1 MKPTKALILFLAPLA
16 LAACSSDPEWADL
29 EAHEKTVELQER
41 YAPLLVGTWHVERI
55 GEKQRYFEKLTF
67 SDSRN
72 DIVGSRGTFTGLRKW
87 QTRQLVTINGEERYT
102 DWQDVEGENG
112 TFTGTWQLVWE
123 RNSSVFRPAS
133 MTKQH
138 YHNST
143 IMPIRYT
150 PHSMVSPIQPFVL
163 AADSSTTAKTTTPSS
178 LAATQ
183 SRVSDIALYTM
194 KQAKLLFLLIA
205 ALAFASCRPT
215 ARQAVADVVQPTDST
230 EAVTSADT
238 LRLVITDKSLSQT
251 DSLIRRIL
259 KLPLDSIVVE
269 MVNNTDSTCMTGEAY
284 TIEQR
289 INKEWKAL
297 PIKPRKDGAV
307 YAFNDIGYELAP
319 HSSRQFSIHVE
330 PDKYDF
336 ERGKEFRIAKDF
348 LKSGQSNP
356 QSVYCYF
363 SFE

>member
-1 MKPTKALILFLAPLA
+1 
-16 LAACSSDPEWADL
+16 
-29 EAHEKTVELQER
+29 
-41 YAPLLVGTWHVERI
+41 
-55 GEKQRYFEKLTF
+55 
-67 SDSRN
+67 
-72 DIVGSRGTFTGLRKW
+72 
-87 QTRQLVTINGEERYT
+87 
-102 DWQDVEGENG
+102 
-112 TFTGTWQLVWE
+112 
-123 RNSSVFRPAS
+123 
-133 MTKQH
+133 
-138 YHNST
+138 
-143 IMPIRYT
+143 
-150 PHSMVSPIQPFVL
+150 
-163 AADSSTTAKTTTPSS
+163 
-178 LAATQ
+178 
-183 SRVSDIALYTM
+183 M

-269 MVNNTDSTCMTGEAY
+269 MMNNTDSTCITGEAY

-289 INKEWKAL
+289 VNDVWTIL

-319 HSSRQFSIHVE
+319 HSTRLFTIHVDS
-330 PDKYDF
+330 DKYDF
-336 ERGKEFRIAKDF
+336 ERGQEYRIVKEFFK
-348 LKSGQSNP
+348 KGKKVP

>member
-1 MKPTKALILFLAPLA
+1 MM
-16 LAACSSDPEWADL
+16 LAA
-29 EAHEKTVELQER
+29 
-41 YAPLLVGTWHVERI
+41 
-55 GEKQRYFEKLTF
+55 F
-67 SDSRN
+67 
-72 DIVGSRGTFTGLRKW
+72 
-87 QTRQLVTINGEERYT
+87 
-102 DWQDVEGENG
+102 
-112 TFTGTWQLVWE
+112 
-123 RNSSVFRPAS
+123 
-133 MTKQH
+133 
-138 YHNST
+138 
-143 IMPIRYT
+143 
-150 PHSMVSPIQPFVL
+150 
-163 AADSSTTAKTTTPSS
+163 S
-178 LAATQ
+178 LA
-183 SRVSDIALYTM
+183 
-194 KQAKLLFLLIA
+194 
-205 ALAFASCRPT
+205 SCNPT
-215 ARQAVADVVQPTDST
+215 AQQTVADAEQPTDST

-319 HSSRQFSIHVE
+319 HSSRQFTIHVE

-336 ERGKEFRIAKDF
+336 ERGQEYRIVKEFFK
-348 LKSGQSNP
+348 KGKKVP